1 MRCLLPWLLLAC
13 LCGSGAHAQSERQPL
28 REAGPQPEPPPRSE
42 TIPRDPTGAPTQTL
56 PDPTGAPGGPPAAV
70 PNLVRHPSA
79 PTPANEV
86 NNPAPA
92 GTRRPPGP
100 SHRDAE
106 PVRPPPPVPTDDAR
120 RPPSVSPPPRPALP
134 APALPVVTASAAED
148 IEPGELLFFHETL
161 ALAQQQQALLQAD
174 GLRLL
179 RRRVLGAVGGV
190 LSTYRAPDDE
200 RFQRWRTLAAGGE
213 ANHRYQPLDD
223 QDSPARRSR
232 DMVGWPPAPAA
243 SGCGQGLRIGLIDG
257 PIFLQHP
264 LLLGSRIEAASLLPQ
279 GVPPASMRHGTGVAS
294 VLVGQRDTPGLL
306 PGAQLIAL
314 VVMRARGD
322 LVDTTAEWLIQAVDR
337 LVGARVGVINLSLGG
352 PANRWLGEV
361 LERARAK
368 GVVLVAA
375 AGNGGPDSAVVFPAS
390 HPAVL
395 AVTSVDLA
403 SRIDPHAPRGDAIAL
418 AAPGV
423 DVPVAADDGGVVYRS
438 GSSYAAPFVSAA
450 LAAGADPRALQR
462 GARDLGI
469 PGRDPVYGWGLL
481 QAEHPCHTN
490 R

>member
-1 MRCLLPWLLLAC
+1 M
-13 LCGSGAHAQSERQPL
+13 
-28 REAGPQPEPPPRSE
+28 
-42 TIPRDPTGAPTQTL
+42 
-56 PDPTGAPGGPPAAV
+56 
-70 PNLVRHPSA
+70 
-79 PTPANEV
+79 
-86 NNPAPA
+86 
-92 GTRRPPGP
+92 
-100 SHRDAE
+100 
-106 PVRPPPPVPTDDAR
+106 
-120 RPPSVSPPPRPALP
+120 
-134 APALPVVTASAAED
+134 
-148 IEPGELLFFHETL
+148 

-190 LSTYRAPDDE
+190 LSTYRAPDND
-200 RFQRWRTLAAGGE
+200 RFQRWRGLAAGGE

-232 DMVGWPPAPAA
+232 DMVGWPLEPAA

-264 LLLGSRIEAASLLPQ
+264 LLLGARIEAASVLPQ
-279 GVPPASMRHGTGVAS
+279 GVPPAPMRHGTGVAS

-314 VVMRARGD
+314 AVMRSRGD
-322 LVDTTAEWLIQAVDR
+322 LVDTTAEWLIHAVDR
-337 LVGARVGVINLSLGG
+337 LVGARVGAINLSLGG

-390 HPAVL
+390 HPSVL

-450 LAAGADPRALQR
+450 LAAGADPQALQR
-462 GARDLGI
+462 AARDLGI

-481 QAEHPCHTN
+481 QAEHPCVFK